1 MQPVLGPCQAN
12 RTMLTRLWLCWWDWC
27 YLQSEGLSWGTGVVE
42 KVLQEG
48 TLHCLSEPSDGIM
61 QQNKEIFTE
70 GEA

>member
-1 MQPVLGPCQAN
+1 M
-12 RTMLTRLWLCWWDWC
+12 
-27 YLQSEGLSWGTGVVE
+27 E